1 MNRGGA
7 NGRLTEYTVFDR
19 NVISFGSGSFYTY
32 DPASFD
38 TAVLDEITAA
48 RPEPERSEAD
58 IESAGAAF
66 RAIAE
71 EAAPGCTLDV
81 SYDAG
86 TDAYWSDVAL
96 HDSFL
101 MPAESKTG
109 ADFIALSFTC
119 SPAEG
124 GEPLWAVEPGKEAVV
139 VLMRGEDG
147 WEYMN
152 WTQA

>member
-7 NGRLTEYTVFDR
+7 NGRLTEYTGFDR

-38 TAVLDEITAA
+38 TAVLDEIVAA

-86 TDAYWSDVAL
+86 TDAYWSDMAL

-101 MPAESKTG
+101 MPAEGKTG

-124 GEPLWAVEPGKEAVV
+124 GEPLWAVEPGEEAVV

>member
-1 MNRGGA
+1 M
-7 NGRLTEYTVFDR
+7 
-19 NVISFGSGSFYTY
+19 
-32 DPASFD
+32 
-38 TAVLDEITAA
+38 LDEITAA

-86 TDAYWSDVAL
+86 TDAYWSDMAL

-101 MPAESKTG
+101 MPAEGKTG

-139 VLMRGEDG
+139 VLMRRRRRLGVHELDAG
-147 WEYMN
+147 INAEGTPSWGALRITGTGL
-152 WTQA
+152 W